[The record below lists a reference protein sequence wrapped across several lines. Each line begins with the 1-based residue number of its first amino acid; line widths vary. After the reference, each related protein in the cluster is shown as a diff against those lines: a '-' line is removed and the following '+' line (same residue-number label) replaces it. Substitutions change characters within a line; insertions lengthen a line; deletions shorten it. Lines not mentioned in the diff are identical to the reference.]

1 MNTNP
6 QPTSGGRQLGIDG
19 LPAAPEAAPRTGRA
33 VVGRKSS
40 AECRPLRLVRPNSHP
55 TTPTGPRQAVRWLHV
70 VAPPSFSALVSA
82 RSWCRCGFER
92 TARGRSGVLALI
104 KAHTAHPE
112 SCPLLNPEGSK
123 AA

>member
-1 MNTNP
+1 MAVPVAVRSDLRP
-6 QPTSGGRQLGIDG
+6 QP
-19 LPAAPEAAPRTGRA
+19 
-33 VVGRKSS
+33 
-40 AECRPLRLVRPNSHP
+40 
-55 TTPTGPRQAVRWLHV
+55 VRWLDI

-104 KAHTAHPE
+104 EAHTAHPE
-112 SCPLLNPEGSK
+112 SCPLLNFEGSK

>member
-6 QPTSGGRQLGIDG
+6 QPTPAGRQLGIDG
-19 LPAAPEAAPRTGRA
+19 LPAAPETAPRTARA

-40 AECRPLRLVRPNSHP
+40 AAGRPLRLARPNPHAP
-55 TTPTGPRQAVRWLHV
+55 TPTGPRQAMRWLHV

-82 RSWCRCGFER
+82 RSWCRCGYER

-104 KAHTAHPE
+104 EAHTAHSE
-112 SCPLLNPEGSK
+112 SCPLLNTEGSE

>member
-1 MNTNP
+1 MTGGEPNGVGRMAVPVAVRSDLRP
-6 QPTSGGRQLGIDG
+6 QP
-19 LPAAPEAAPRTGRA
+19 
-33 VVGRKSS
+33 
-40 AECRPLRLVRPNSHP
+40 
-55 TTPTGPRQAVRWLHV
+55 VRWLDI

-104 KAHTAHPE
+104 EAHTAHPE

>member
-6 QPTSGGRQLGIDG
+6 QPTPGGRQLGIDG
-19 LPAAPEAAPRTGRA
+19 LPAAPATGPRTVRA

-40 AECRPLRLVRPNSHP
+40 AAGRPLRLVRPDQHP
-55 TTPTGPRQAVRWLHV
+55 PTPPGRRQAVRWLDV

-82 RSWCRCGFER
+82 RSWCRCGYER

-104 KAHTAHPE
+104 EAHTAHPE
-112 SCPLLNPEGSK
+112 SCPLLNTEGSE

>member
-1 MNTNP
+1 MNTTP
-6 QPTSGGRQLGIDG
+6 ESTPGGRQLGIDG
-19 LPAAPEAAPRTGRA
+19 RPAAPMTGPRTVRA

-40 AECRPLRLVRPNSHP
+40 AAGRPLRLVRPNPHPP
-55 TTPTGPRQAVRWLHV
+55 TTPGPQQVVRWLHV

-82 RSWCRCGFER
+82 RSWCRCGYER

-104 KAHTAHPE
+104 EAHTAHPE
-112 SCPLLNPEGSK
+112 SCPLHHAEGSK